1 MENLLMGTVDN
12 ENPSV
17 DLFIEG
23 RAALP
28 RNNVSSALIKEI
40 SEKILRYLKLTN
52 VTLSVIITDNAVI
65 QDINKQYRGKDRPT
79 DVISFAYR
87 EEPFPE
93 IEIERE
99 ELGDI
104 YISLEKAEE
113 QAGDYGNDLQGEIK
127 RLLVHGILHLVGY
140 DHEKDDSE
148 ALKMDALEEE
158 ILNSI

>member
-1 MENLLMGTVDN
+1 MGTVDN

-28 RNNVSSALIKEI
+28 RNNVTSTLIKEI